1 MLESFI
7 LIPDDVLIQGQI
19 NRQLLSHCLF
29 AEMGKLRER
38 EMTCSRL
45 QRYSRQQNYFSSRT
59 LVIFF
64 FK

>member
-19 NRQLLSHCLF
+19 NRQLLSHYLF

-45 QRYSRQQNYFSSRT
+45 
-59 LVIFF
+59 
-64 FK
+64 